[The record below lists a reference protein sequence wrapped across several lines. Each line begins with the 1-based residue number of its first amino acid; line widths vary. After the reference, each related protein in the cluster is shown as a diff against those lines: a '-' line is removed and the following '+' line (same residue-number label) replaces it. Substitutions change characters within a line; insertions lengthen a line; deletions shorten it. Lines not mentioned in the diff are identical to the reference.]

1 MTSWQHFFGLW
12 LILWFAPKTPTGRM
26 LSHWMVEWPADR
38 LSRVSL
44 STLVMLAGGLLLVS
58 VLLWL
63 EAGDAL
69 RVLGMA
75 GPETIGWFLT
85 FEIRSFADV
94 LAVATLAWSSW
105 SGGAARLR
113 PSNVIRRVRAGYR
126 RMRRTRSTKATKSPA
141 ANDDVP
147 YVLSCAAQ

>member
-85 FEIRSFADV
+85 FEISSFADV
-94 LAVATLAWSSW
+94 LAAATLAWSSW

-126 RMRRTRSTKATKSPA
+126 RMRRTRSTKATKSPV
-141 ANDDVP
+141 ANDDDP